1 MKKSKLIVLI
11 TLILLVLA
19 SLYFGVYKG
28 HRDIASEKEIYIMSA
43 ISLFD
48 EFKKDEIESNKKYL
62 DNTIEVYG
70 KISSVDLTSH
80 IVVLDNKVIAVFEGK
95 IPQNIKTSSQ
105 VKIKGR
111 FIGYDNLLDELK
123 IDQAMIINP

>member
-1 MKKSKLIVLI
+1 MQLWHIATFQLIKILNVVLC
-11 TLILLVLA
+11 
-19 SLYFGVYKG
+19 SP
-28 HRDIASEKEIYIMSA
+28 
-43 ISLFD
+43 
-48 EFKKDEIESNKKYL
+48 KKDEIESNKKYL

-70 KISSVDLTSH
+70 KISSMDLTSH
-80 IVVLDNKVIAVFEGK
+80 LVVLDNKVIAVFEGK
-95 IPQNIKTSSQ
+95 IPQNTKTSSV